1 MAVQPNDLLLVNR
14 GGQDYKYP
22 AEDFIGPGVAEG
34 GGDGQMLVKKS
45 NTDYDTEWVTPRP
58 PQDLSGYATTTD
70 LQNEADARDT
80 GDKVVLGLV
89 EANQNDIDSL
99 ESTVGDIP
107 GVYATKS
114 ALATATAALPYTLE
128 TDKTVRSAD
137 LPTRQARDGATT
149 MYAGGEIY
157 LTDNLGYYSNVRFEG
172 QGNVTTSSTAQGI
185 VVDGSALMP
194 KNLLSLPELS

>member
-58 PQDLSGYATTTD
+58 PQDLTAYAKKSD
-70 LQNEADARDT
+70 LS
-80 GDKVVLGLV
+80 V
-89 EANQNDIDSL
+89 
-99 ESTVGDIP
+99 
-107 GVYATKS
+107 
-114 ALATATAALPYTLE
+114 ATAALPYTIE

-137 LPTRQARDGATT
+137 LPTRQALDGVATA
-149 MYAGGEIY
+149 YAGGEIY
-157 LTDNLGYYSNVRFEG
+157 LTDNLGFYSNVRFEG
-172 QGNVTTSSTAQGI
+172 QGNVSTSSTAQGI

-194 KNLLSLPELS
+194 KNLLTLPELS